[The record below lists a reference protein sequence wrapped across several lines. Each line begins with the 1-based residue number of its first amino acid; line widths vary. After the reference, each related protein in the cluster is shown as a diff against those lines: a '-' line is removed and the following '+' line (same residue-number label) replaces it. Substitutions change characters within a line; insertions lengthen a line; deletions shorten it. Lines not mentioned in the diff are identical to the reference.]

1 MMAQRYSR
9 KMMRVLAGLW
19 TGICADWHR
28 SVRGSVAMYVA
39 VLLPVLITSI
49 GLSIDLSQAYLVRE
63 RLSRAV
69 DAAALAAAGSTFTGS
84 NAQQSAQMQ
93 KRIED
98 FMAANYP
105 KHRIGSNLTVN
116 FNVMGDDIK
125 VSASINYDTFF
136 MTVIGKDVIS
146 VQASSTVRKQIK
158 GVEAVLV
165 LDNTGSM
172 SYRPNNKGDTNM
184 QALQIAARDFVNIMF
199 DRARNNQDVRI
210 GLVPY
215 ANAVR
220 IGRYGLG
227 LEPNGDPY
235 LDRSG
240 EPVEPFVELPPGM
253 KFTNNRNHQTD
264 WYGCVIEHMDSN
276 YNPAAKP
283 VSGAYGQLWSTDGT
297 TRCNSRTSC
306 RGHGW
311 DPGASNN
318 DPSPQE
324 STDDYEGPWGP
335 YMFGRII
342 SNNQRCTDRGSGF
355 SNNSS
360 SCSNCTGTSGSWWNQ
375 TTGHCADAYC
385 YCKYTYPANSCPT
398 ASILP
403 MTSDR
408 QKLLAAINT
417 MDANGNTQGNAGM
430 TWGYRMISP
439 GKPFTE
445 ASQWGS
451 DYWSKAIIMMTDGD
465 NTMDGNYSYYWDSG
479 KNNIAVS
486 SNSPKGLNQRFRDVC
501 DALKAKDPP
510 VLIYTIVFKSQTA
523 VSNANKQFYKDC
535 ATSSA
540 TYFEAPTQEA
550 LKSVFQQIARELSN
564 LHIKE

>member
-1 MMAQRYSR
+1 MGQ
-9 KMMRVLAGLW
+9 GLLIGLFNKW
-19 TGICADWHR
+19 RALRH
-28 SVRGSVAMYVA
+28 GSVAVYVA
-39 VLLPVLITSI
+39 VLLPVLIASV

-69 DAAALAAAGSTFTGS
+69 DAAALAAAGSTFAGTTEEQ
-84 NAQQSAQMQ
+84 AAKMQS
-93 KRIED
+93 RIED

-105 KHRIGSNLTVN
+105 DHRIGSNLQVH
-116 FNVMGDDIK
+116 FNAVGDDIK
-125 VSASINYDTFF
+125 VSASIDYDTFF
-136 MTVIGKDVIS
+136 MAVIGTKVIG
-146 VQASSTVRKQIK
+146 VKASSTVRKQVK

-172 SYRPNNKGDTNM
+172 SYKPSRNGDTNM
-184 QALQIAARDFVNIMF
+184 EALQIAARDFVNIMF
-199 DRARNNQDVRI
+199 DKAEDDSDVRI

-220 IGRYGLG
+220 VGRYGLG
-227 LEPNGDPY
+227 QEPNGDPY

-240 EPVEPFVELPPGM
+240 AQVDPFVELPAGM
-253 KFTNNRNHQTD
+253 KYTNNRNHQTD
-264 WYGCVIEHMDSN
+264 WYGCVVEHMESN
-276 YNPAAKP
+276 YNAAARP
-283 VSGAYGQLWSTDGT
+283 VTGAYGQLWSTDGT

-311 DPGASNN
+311 DPGSSNN
-318 DPSPQE
+318 DPTPQE
-324 STDDYEGPWGP
+324 TIDDYAGPWGP

-342 SNNQRCTDRGSGF
+342 SENQRCSDRGSGF
-355 SNNSS
+355 SNSSS
-360 SCSNCTGTSGSWWNQ
+360 SCSNCTGSYRSGW
-375 TTGHCADAYC
+375 TTITNVCADAYC

-398 ASILP
+398 ASIVP
-403 MTSDR
+403 MTSNR
-408 QKLLAAINT
+408 QKLLDAIDT

-439 GKPFTE
+439 DGPFPE

-451 DYWSKAIIMMTDGD
+451 DYWSKAVIMMTDGD

-479 KNNIAVS
+479 KNGIEVS
-486 SNSPKGLNQRFRDVC
+486 KNSPKGLNQRFKDVC
-501 DALKAKDPP
+501 NALKAKEPP

-523 VSNANKQFYKDC
+523 VSEANKQFYKDC

-540 TYFEAPTQEA
+540 TYFDAPTQEA